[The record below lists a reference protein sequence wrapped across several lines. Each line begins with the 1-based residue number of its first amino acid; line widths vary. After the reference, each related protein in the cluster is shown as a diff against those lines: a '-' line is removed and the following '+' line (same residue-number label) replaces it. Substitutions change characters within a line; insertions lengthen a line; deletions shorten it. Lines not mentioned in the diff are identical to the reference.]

1 MKKNNHILSLFVI
14 SVIWGG
20 GCIMIKQAL
29 NDGMDAGIL
38 NVYRGLIFTVLVL
51 ATNAKNVLKMK
62 KDTFIWGSVAGF
74 FSFVSFLTQSIGQQ
88 YTTPAKAGFYVGTGV
103 IMIPFIVWAARKIRP
118 QASHIVSAFVCL
130 FGMMILSGFIKGDI
144 SFNFGDA
151 LIVAAAG
158 FYAVSL
164 TIMSNMPKDAHYS
177 QSAFC
182 MAYTL
187 FLGSFIYSVINL
199 GSVSAILTS
208 KVSLIPLLYLAVLSN
223 FVAQTMQVKAARFV
237 HPYIVSLITSTE
249 GIFGAIFSILLG
261 FEALD
266 PAVVVGG
273 LIIFLSLVISE
284 MDFAKIKRIMSK
296 TV

>member
-1 MKKNNHILSLFVI
+1 
-14 SVIWGG
+14 
-20 GCIMIKQAL
+20 
-29 NDGMDAGIL
+29 
-38 NVYRGLIFTVLVL
+38 
-51 ATNAKNVLKMK
+51 
-62 KDTFIWGSVAGF
+62 
-74 FSFVSFLTQSIGQQ
+74 
-88 YTTPAKAGFYVGTGV
+88 
-103 IMIPFIVWAARKIRP
+103 
-118 QASHIVSAFVCL
+118 
-130 FGMMILSGFIKGDI
+130 
-144 SFNFGDA
+144 
-151 LIVAAAG
+151 
-158 FYAVSL
+158 
-164 TIMSNMPKDAHYS
+164 
-177 QSAFC
+177 

-266 PAVVVGG
+266 PAIVVGG

-284 MDFAKIKRIMSK
+284 MDFAKIKRIMLK